1 MKKELY
7 MSDDVMTKTD
17 MVVASYDSSYFTYES
32 VDSALKETNEN
43 EYFRV
48 PQGVEAS
55 SAFIY
60 YRKVSGKAVE
70 VAEIIGGQYV
80 KDEIQAIYENC
91 GRSPK
96 VFNLFDASRIT
107 EGKYVNTVGSLSANA
122 AYFASDM
129 MPVQSGTQ
137 YVFARSV
144 AHLAFYGFDKKF
156 ISYAGAVGA
165 ATPFSTPDDAFF
177 VRFSQTLSTGA
188 DTQMLTKGTSK
199 PSVYMG
205 YGWRDWYSQDLKSH
219 QQTVELFNR
228 NFPGANLVNRDQV
241 LMGYAL
247 STNGS
252 VTSNASYFVTDFIPV
267 APLATYICNKASNV
281 VCCYDV
287 NLKKVDVLSIHTNT
301 PFTTPAS
308 AAYIRMHA
316 TPLNT
321 ADVLMVLHGNEMPS
335 DYVPFGAPN
344 KQDIM
349 QTSMQISRSTLNAAL
364 PSGRNIFDKSRARV
378 GYTVS
383 YQNGAVGQNA
393 AYAITGLIPVTPG
406 GHFVSSSGSNSL
418 CFYNASGQFIAGS
431 KDYSSA
437 ARMPI
442 PVPEGAWFVQFQIT
456 PVNRMESLMV
466 TEGDAGQ
473 TGYIPFGG
481 NGSILPGQGKKVLW
495 LGDSITHSGFYIP
508 FVLKETGLTT
518 LANYGVPGQGVRTMA
533 DRLTTETITDADLIS
548 VFGGTNDY
556 GGNRPLG
563 TLGDSRGDYDESK
576 GKSFYY
582 DVFYVLNTIF
592 TLKPDARVVVSTPLK
607 RGNVAGQAVVYPA
620 ANGIGVRLEE
630 YVQAIKDVCSLFS
643 VPVCDLFNESG
654 VNLYNLSVFTLDNL
668 HPNDVGAERISHNL
682 VQQFNT
688 VL

>member
-1 MKKELY
+1 
-7 MSDDVMTKTD
+7 
-17 MVVASYDSSYFTYES
+17 
-32 VDSALKETNEN
+32 
-43 EYFRV
+43 
-48 PQGVEAS
+48 
-55 SAFIY
+55 
-60 YRKVSGKAVE
+60 
-70 VAEIIGGQYV
+70 
-80 KDEIQAIYENC
+80 
-91 GRSPK
+91 
-96 VFNLFDASRIT
+96 
-107 EGKYVNTVGSLSANA
+107 
-122 AYFASDM
+122 M

-301 PFTTPAS
+301 PFTTQAS

-344 KQDIM
+344 KQDI
-349 QTSMQISRSTLNAAL
+349 
-364 PSGRNIFDKSRARV
+364 
-378 GYTVS
+378 
-383 YQNGAVGQNA
+383 
-393 AYAITGLIPVTPG
+393 
-406 GHFVSSSGSNSL
+406 
-418 CFYNASGQFIAGS
+418 
-431 KDYSSA
+431 
-437 ARMPI
+437 
-442 PVPEGAWFVQFQIT
+442 
-456 PVNRMESLMV
+456 
-466 TEGDAGQ
+466 
-473 TGYIPFGG
+473 
-481 NGSILPGQGKKVLW
+481 
-495 LGDSITHSGFYIP
+495 
-508 FVLKETGLTT
+508 
-518 LANYGVPGQGVRTMA
+518 
-533 DRLTTETITDADLIS
+533 
-548 VFGGTNDY
+548 
-556 GGNRPLG
+556 
-563 TLGDSRGDYDESK
+563 
-576 GKSFYY
+576 
-582 DVFYVLNTIF
+582 
-592 TLKPDARVVVSTPLK
+592 
-607 RGNVAGQAVVYPA
+607 
-620 ANGIGVRLEE
+620 E

-668 HPNDVGAERISHNL
+668 HPNDVGAERISPNL